1 MFELIDV
8 VIAGVGATAMGL
20 LNYSFIKYELNRAS
34 DGLGDRQKRRKEQLA
49 KTELWEHAAYSIALG
64 MAMFA
69 LLVSNATNFLSHYS
83 FWSSVTITVVCFLV
97 LFFILRFSIH
107 ALFRRFRSPVKS

>member
-20 LNYSFIKYELNRAS
+20 LNYSFIKYDLSKTGE
-34 DGLGDRQKRRKEQLA
+34 GLGDRQKRRKENLA

-64 MAMFA
+64 IAMFA
-69 LLVSNATNFLSHYS
+69 LLVSNATNILSHYS
-83 FWSSVTITVVCFLV
+83 FWPRVAITVVCFWV
-97 LFFILRFSIH
+97 LFFILRFSLH
-107 ALFRRFRSPVKS
+107 SLFRHFQSPVKS